1 MPLPQFLKAGK
12 QKETRWELGKMGS
25 KGQDK
30 ALCPGRHREESSWA
44 GLGRTSLLFLVSGN
58 SAAPRPEESG
68 LCHPSG
74 GQPGSGSRHLV
85 LRAGSLWAL
94 LSLADSA
101 LEIGE
106 GN

>member
-1 MPLPQFLKAGK
+1 MKWA
-12 QKETRWELGKMGS
+12 ERE
-25 KGQDK
+25 QDK
-30 ALCPGRHREESSWA
+30 ALCPGRHREESLWA
-44 GLGRTSLLFLVSGN
+44 GLERTSLLPLVSGN

-74 GQPGSGSRHLV
+74 QPGSGSRHLV
-85 LRAGSLWAL
+85 LRAGALWAL